1 MDRLRAMELFLSIS
15 QTRNFSETAR
25 RFGISATGVSRMIT
39 EVEEELKVKLLLRST
54 RQVTLTESGQEY
66 ARQLEGILWRINELQ
81 SNITAIS
88 TAPQGL
94 LRVHSRVMFGLGVL
108 PPLVAA
114 FRKQYPAIHIE
125 LTLTEAA
132 VDLRRNQFDID
143 FRISPPVEAGLKRR
157 ILFRSERYLV
167 ASPDYVARMP
177 PLSQPADIAAQQ
189 CLAYAL
195 PGDQWVWRFMPA
207 ATSAAAVPPAS
218 RTPPAAAEVPVPA
231 VEAVAFEPRHVSNSG
246 IVLLDLARLGEGIAL
261 LDDYT
266 VALDIVA
273 GHLVRLLPEYRVT
286 NTTFEEGMFATILD
300 TALIPAKIRLFLD
313 FVADHVSGKELRFTA
328 YRKSAMPVVKASLP
342 LEKRPD
348 RPKGA

>member
-66 ARQLEGILWRINELQ
+66 ARQLESILWRINELQ

-88 TAPQGL
+88 TAPQGV

-108 PPLVAA
+108 PALIAA
-114 FRKQYPAIHIE
+114 FRKRYPAIHIE

-143 FRISPPVEAGLKRR
+143 FRISPPEEAGVKRR
-157 ILFRSERYLV
+157 KLFQSDRHLV
-167 ASPDYVARMP
+167 ATPAYLAAKP
-177 PLSQPADIAAQQ
+177 PLRQPQDILAHD
-189 CLAYAL
+189 CLAYQL
-195 PGDQWVWRFMPA
+195 PGDQTTWLFKQG
-207 ATSAAAVPPAS
+207 
-218 RTPPAAAEVPVPA
+218 EQHN
-231 VEAVAFEPRHVSNSG
+231 EIAFQPRHLCNNG
-246 IVLLDLARLGEGIAL
+246 IALLELARLGEGLVL

-266 VALDIVA
+266 VANDIRM
-273 GHLVRLLPEYRVT
+273 GWLVRVLEDWRIS
-286 NTTFEEGMFATILD
+286 NKGFDEGMYATILD
-300 TALIPAKIRLFLD
+300 TPIVPAKIKLFLD
-313 FVADHVSGKELRFTA
+313 FVADHVAGPELRFAAHGKAAGLHAPTA
-328 YRKSAMPVVKASLP
+328 DA
-342 LEKRPD
+342 
-348 RPKGA
+348 